1 MITRLFK
8 DSTLKEVL
16 VQGEKLAIAAMNS
29 VEVESD
35 DDLIIKDETEEYVTE
50 ENEDHLWENI
60 TQIIL

>member
-1 MITRLFK
+1 
-8 DSTLKEVL
+8 
-16 VQGEKLAIAAMNS
+16 MNS